1 MTKEHCLFCY
11 FKGKA
16 TFENEFIIVFFD
28 AYPVS
33 PGHSLIITKRHVQ
46 SFFQISDIELINLR
60 LGINEAK
67 CQLDN
72 QFRPNGYNIG
82 INDGEAAGQTIKHL
96 HIHLIPR
103 YEGDSP
109 DPRGGIRWIF
119 PEKAKYW
126 ENNE

>member
-1 MTKEHCLFCY
+1 MTKKHCLFCD
-11 FKGKA
+11 FQSNSI
-16 TFENEFIIVFFD
+16 FENEFIIVIFD

-46 SFFQISDIELINLR
+46 SFFQISDIELLNLR

-67 CQLDN
+67 CRLDN

-82 INDGEAAGQTIKHL
+82 INDGEVAGQIVKHL

-103 YEGDSP
+103 YKGDSP
-109 DPRGGIRWIF
+109 DPRGGIRWVF
-119 PEKAKYW
+119 PDKAKYW
-126 ENNE
+126 EDNE